1 MSAKEFLRIANMI
14 FNNRY
19 SGLIT
24 GGLGLNACEGLL
36 TMGFHLFHVE
46 VKVIGHTGG
55 GGPWPAVP
63 VYPMAN
69 QPQHPAYYMKWD
81 KANLVSTK
89 LILVTIKMQDKKWTK
104 QFVVETTRAKLI
116 VKAVN
121 FTQSTINNISATV
134 AKFSRATKRAI
145 AKFTGVKRT

>member
-1 MSAKEFLRIANMI
+1 M
-14 FNNRY
+14 
-19 SGLIT
+19 
-24 GGLGLNACEGLL
+24 NACEGLL

-55 GGPWPAVP
+55 GGPWPSVP

-69 QPQHPAYYMKWD
+69 QKTHPAYYLKWD
-81 KANLVSTK
+81 KHNLVSTK
-89 LILVTIKMQDKKWTK
+89 LVIVTVKVQDKKWTK

-121 FTQSTINNISATV
+121 MTQKTINNVLAYANNIG
-134 AKFSRATKRAI
+134 RATKRAI
-145 AKFTGVKRT
+145 AKFAGLTRKKNGRND